1 MFIIRTISTLND
13 MATSNALLTARSVLN
28 SRQYRGDADE
38 RQYFGGLSQEELN
51 RRRQAA
57 RVKHK
62 TLQASA
68 REIGSEVMAT
78 EVYDEHTGQFHTVT
92 RDELILRNFANK
104 LIRHPT
110 PQGLLAWQKIKGED
124 IVRIA
129 PADRLDDKTADELK
143 NELRG
148 VLTAL
153 NNLPTKSKTG
163 NAAPPDTTTQ
173 GNNNKNG
180 GGTDSNPNDQDKTGS
195 SSSNTAVDVET
206 GERIEVSEVADNK
219 PSRPP
224 LPWLLR

>member
-1 MFIIRTISTLND
+1 
-13 MATSNALLTARSVLN
+13 MATSNALITANSVLN

-38 RQYFGGLSQEELN
+38 RQYFGGLSREELN

-62 TLQASA
+62 TLQAA
-68 REIGSEVMAT
+68 AKEIGSEIMVT

-104 LIRHPT
+104 LIKRPT
-110 PQGLLAWQKIKGED
+110 PQGLLAWQKLKGED
-124 IVRIA
+124 VIKIA

-143 NELRG
+143 NELQG

-153 NNLPTKSKTG
+153 NNLPTRPKTG
-163 NAAPPDTTTQ
+163 NAAPPDTATQ
-173 GNNNKNG
+173 DNNNGG
-180 GGTDSNPNDQDKTGS
+180 GGTDNNPNDQANTGS
-195 SSSNTAVDVET
+195 SSKNTAVDVET
-206 GERIEVSEVADNK
+206 GEQIEISEVEHK
-219 PSRPP
+219 RPP

>member
-1 MFIIRTISTLND
+1 
-13 MATSNALLTARSVLN
+13 MATSRTLIQANSVLN

-62 TLQASA
+62 TLQAA
-68 REIGSEVMAT
+68 AKEIGSEIMVT
-78 EVYDEHTGQFHTVT
+78 EYYDEQTGQFHSVT

-104 LIRHPT
+104 LIKRPT
-110 PQGLLAWQKIKGED
+110 PQGLLAWQKLKGED
-124 IVRIA
+124 IIKIA

-143 NELRG
+143 NELQG

-153 NNLPTKSKTG
+153 NNLPTRPA
-163 NAAPPDTTTQ
+163 AAPPKTRQAETETA
-173 GNNNKNG
+173 NNNG
-180 GGTDSNPNDQDKTGS
+180 GGTGSNPSDQANAGS
-195 SSSNTAVDVET
+195 ESKNTEAFKNTAVDVET
-206 GERIEVSEVADNK
+206 GEQIEIAEVAENK
-219 PSRPP
+219 PARPP

>member
-1 MFIIRTISTLND
+1 
-13 MATSNALLTARSVLN
+13 MATSNALLTAHTILN
-28 SRQYRGDADE
+28 SRQYRGDADK

-62 TLQASA
+62 TLQAA
-68 REIGSEVMAT
+68 AKEIGSEIMAT

-104 LIRHPT
+104 LIKRPT
-110 PQGLLAWQKIKGED
+110 PQGLLAWQKLKGED
-124 IVRIA
+124 VIKIA

-143 NELRG
+143 NELQG

-153 NNLPTKSKTG
+153 NNLPTRPKTG
-163 NAAPPDTTTQ
+163 NAAPPDATTQ
-173 GNNNKNG
+173 DNNNNGG
-180 GGTDSNPNDQDKTGS
+180 GGTDSNPSDQADTGS
-195 SSSNTAVDVET
+195 SSKNTEAFKNTAVDVET
-206 GERIEVSEVADNK
+206 GEQIEVAEVAENK
-219 PSRPP
+219 PVHPP

>member
-1 MFIIRTISTLND
+1 
-13 MATSNALLTARSVLN
+13 MATSNALITAHSVLN
-28 SRQYRGDADE
+28 SRQYRGDADK

-62 TLQASA
+62 TLQAA
-68 REIGSEVMAT
+68 AKEIGSEIMVT
-78 EVYDEHTGQFHTVT
+78 EIYDEHTGQFHTVT

-104 LIRHPT
+104 LIKRPT
-110 PQGLLAWQKIKGED
+110 PQGLLAWQKLKGED
-124 IVRIA
+124 IIKIA

-143 NELRG
+143 NELQG

-153 NNLPTKSKTG
+153 NNLPTRPAAASKTQQAEAE
-163 NAAPPDTTTQ
+163 AAD
-173 GNNNKNG
+173 
-180 GGTDSNPNDQDKTGS
+180 NPNDQANTGKES
-195 SSSNTAVDVET
+195 KNTEAFKNTAVDVET
-206 GERIEVSEVADNK
+206 GEQIEVAEVAENK